1 MKPRKFVLLL
11 GVLIAGLVLSIVGGL
26 AFGSTTLPV
35 GDVYSVLGRQLFNLS
50 TTGEETTRLIVWE
63 LRLPRVLLATLVG
76 GGLAIV
82 GVAMQALVRNPLAE
96 PYILGISSG
105 AAAGVSL
112 FYLGFLPAVIAEQLS
127 LPLAA
132 FLGGLL
138 SISVVYLVAR
148 KGPNLSVAR
157 LLLAG
162 VAMAA
167 LMGAVSSFVTFA
179 SPNVEKLRSVLF
191 LLLGSLSGA
200 RWEIMATPA
209 VVTLAG
215 LVFLI
220 TLARPLDTMLLGEE
234 PAESL
239 GIPVETLKRMLIVFA
254 ALVTGTLVAY
264 SGTIG
269 FVGLIIPHAM
279 RSLLGVPHGRLVPV
293 SFLAGGIFVIWA
305 DILARLLIPGQEL
318 PVGIITALCGVPF
331 FLWLLHRRPYAFGG

>member
-1 MKPRKFVLLL
+1 MRSFLFVLASL
-11 GVLIAGLVLSIVGGL
+11 LVLLAVTLATGVALGTTHLPLTDVYETLWHGVVGGK
-26 AFGSTTLPV
+26 A
-35 GDVYSVLGRQLFNLS
+35 DVDV
-50 TTGEETTRLIVWE
+50 TTRMIVWR
-63 LRLPRVLLATLVG
+63 LRLPRVLLGAVVG
-76 GGLAIV
+76 GGLAII

-112 FYLGFLPAVIAEQLS
+112 FYLGFLPPLLARYLS

-132 FLGGLL
+132 FVGGLA

-148 KGPNLSVAR
+148 QGPRLSVTR

-179 SPNVEKLRSVLF
+179 SPNAEKLRSVLF

-200 RWEIMATPA
+200 RWETLTAPA
-209 VVTLAG
+209 LASVGG
-215 LVFLI
+215 LILLLA
-220 TLARPLDTMLLGEE
+220 LARPLDALLLGEE
-234 PAESL
+234 PAHSL
-239 GIPVETLKRMLIVFA
+239 GMPVGSLKRLLIVLS

-279 RSLLGVPHGRLVPV
+279 RSLLGVPHRRLVPV
-293 SFLAGGIFVIWA
+293 CFLAGGIFVIWA
-305 DILARLLIPGQEL
+305 DLLARMMLPGQEL